1 MNINNSQI
9 VANLA
14 FSTFFVMGDRHNIFY
29 LHSFLKNR
37 IHLENHT
44 IDYVIKL
51 TVICMMP
58 HAANGKK
65 LNLFIKQK
73 ICRKKSGQSC
83 TVFGREKRAYRIAQ
97 LCPLN
102 IEDMKSKQLQKFHRK
117 IAPTKQK
124 CQHRAFRILE
134 IFTLSCFFPSVEHNY
149 SKNRQIDFSVSDHSD
164 LMSQSENIFCI
175 C

>member
-1 MNINNSQI
+1 MYDATCCKWEEIKS
-9 VANLA
+9 VHKVENLKKK
-14 FSTFFVMGDRHNIFY
+14 IW
-29 LHSFLKNR
+29 LK
-37 IHLENHT
+37 L
-44 IDYVIKL
+44 
-51 TVICMMP
+51 
-58 HAANGKK
+58 
-65 LNLFIKQK
+65 
-73 ICRKKSGQSC
+73 C

-164 LMSQSENIFCI
+164 LMS
-175 C
+175 